1 MTKDRAMLL
10 AARARG
16 QVSCKRMRSRNEA
29 RDPHL
34 NTTAPRGGNEHI
46 LLIQT
51 LTPAAQCPL
60 LQLTRRVAD
69 SGCSLGD
76 ARVSTLGADV
86 SVALMAQGSWDAVAK
101 LETALTRMGRDPDL
115 HLVTYRSAPRQPQQ
129 HLLPYLVE
137 VVAAD
142 RQGVLAEVLEF
153 FAERQ
158 ISIEQLSSQRYQAMQ
173 TGAEMFSAQVTLG
186 IPAELHI
193 AALRDEFLELCD
205 GLNLDAVM
213 EPVKY

>member
-1 MTKDRAMLL
+1 M
-10 AARARG
+10 
-16 QVSCKRMRSRNEA
+16 
-29 RDPHL
+29 
-34 NTTAPRGGNEHI
+34 NTTAPRSGSEHY
-46 LLIQT
+46 LLVQT
-51 LTPAAQCPL
+51 LTPANQSPL
-60 LQLTRRVAD
+60 LAVARRVAD
-69 SGCSLGD
+69 SGCTLGD
-76 ARVSTLGADV
+76 ARVNTLGADV
-86 SVALMAQGSWDAVAK
+86 SVTLLAQGSWDAVAK
-101 LETALTRMGRDPDL
+101 LETALARMGRDPDL
-115 HLVTYRSAPRQPQQ
+115 HLVSYRTSPRQPQQ
-129 HLLPYLVE
+129 HLLPYLIE
-137 VVAAD
+137 IIAAD
-142 RQGVLAEVLEF
+142 RQGVLAEVLDF